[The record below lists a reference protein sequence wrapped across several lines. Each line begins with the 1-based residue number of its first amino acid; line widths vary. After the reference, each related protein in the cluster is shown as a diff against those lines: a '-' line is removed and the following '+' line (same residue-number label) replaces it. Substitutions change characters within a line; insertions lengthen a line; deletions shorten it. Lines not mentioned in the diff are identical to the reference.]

1 MVVCIY
7 AQEGHSSGRV
17 GGAGVWGG
25 GVESNI
31 STMFWLC
38 LRSRRGYWLFDLT
51 TLQVWK
57 YQIPIIGSTTMDE
70 AWERLATCREQGCVA
85 LSCGGPNNAAIR

>member
-1 MVVCIY
+1 MESITSMVVCIY

-51 TLQVWK
+51 LALA
-57 YQIPIIGSTTMDE
+57 IPTIVV
-70 AWERLATCREQGCVA
+70 ERQCHSSWGWA
-85 LSCGGPNNAAIR
+85 LV